1 MLKKR
6 DRLTAKDI
14 ESLSLGKSV
23 FGTLISLRH
32 IPSKKAGFSV
42 SASKKAFPTAVSRG
56 RARRRVY
63 AAIEKSLGSVKAT
76 AFVMI
81 IPKKE
86 ALAAPFGDLAAEIGS
101 LFKKAGLL
109 D

>member
-23 FGTLISLRH
+23 FGTLISLRYK
-32 IPSKKAGFSV
+32 PSPKAGFSAT
-42 SASKKAFPTAVSRG
+42 ASKKTFKTAVLRN

-63 AAIEKSLGSVKAT
+63 AALEKSIGDVRAK

-81 IPKKE
+81 MPKKE
-86 ALAAPFGDLAAEIGS
+86 ALDASFGDLAAEVRS
-101 LFKKAGLL
+101 LLGKAGLL
-109 D
+109 G